1 MDSIVDR
8 VRLSSNPTDDTTMD
22 NGMQLCLVALGSE
35 SLYIKCQKSHC
46 INEFKTLKCFVIS
59 SDEHQITLLS
69 HSRNGALKID
79 GNLEGELQAAGQT
92 KSIEVQPTFF
102 LGNLLSETLEIGVVR
117 NNLQVI
123 SITLKNSTSKLYST
137 PRTLLYSMYFIFIQ
151 GCY

>member
-1 MDSIVDR
+1 MDLIVDR

-35 SLYIKCQKSHC
+35 LLYIKCQKSYR
-46 INEFKTLKCFVIS
+46 INVFVIS
-59 SDEHQITLLS
+59 SDDHQITLLS
-69 HSRNGALKID
+69 YSRNGALKID

-117 NNLQVI
+117 NNLQVKFI
-123 SITLKNSTSKLYST
+123 ALQNKTLHLKMITQE
-137 PRTLLYSMYFIFIQ
+137 PRNNVSVFIFV
-151 GCY
+151 